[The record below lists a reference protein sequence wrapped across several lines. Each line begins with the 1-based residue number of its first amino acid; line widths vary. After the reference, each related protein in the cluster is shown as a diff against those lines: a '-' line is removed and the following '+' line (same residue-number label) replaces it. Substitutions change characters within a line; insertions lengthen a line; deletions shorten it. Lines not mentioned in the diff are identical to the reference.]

1 MKAILTYHSVDESG
15 SVISTDPRTFRRHV
29 EWLASG
35 RVRVV
40 PLEELPAWPETED
53 AVALTFDDG
62 LANVGEI
69 AVPLLRDHG
78 MTATLFVVTDAVGS
92 DNRWLGRGDPGIP
105 VLPLL
110 DWDALGRLAE
120 QGIGLGAHGRTHA
133 DLGSLDAVA
142 TEHEIVAS
150 RARLAAELGIEART
164 FAYAYGRVTA
174 AARDVVAREFRYGC
188 TTRLATLRA
197 GDDAA
202 LLPRL
207 DSYYLRAPGALE
219 AWGTARFRWRV
230 GLLAGARSV
239 RGTLTRSLAR

>member
-1 MKAILTYHSVDESG
+1 VKAILTYHSVDDSG
-15 SVISTDPRTFRRHV
+15 SVISIDPRTFRRHV

-40 PLEELPAWPETED
+40 PLDELPARPDTED

-62 LANVGEI
+62 FANVGEI

-78 MTATLFVVTDAVGS
+78 MPATLFIVTDAVGA
-92 DNRWLGRGDPGIP
+92 DNRWQGRADAGIP
-105 VLPLL
+105 VMPLL
-110 DWDALGRLAE
+110 GWDALGRLAQ
-120 QGIGLGAHGRTHA
+120 QGIALGAHGCTHA
-133 DLGSLDAVA
+133 DLCSLDAAA
-142 TEHEIVAS
+142 TEQEIVAS
-150 RARLAAELGIEART
+150 RARLVAELGIDAGT
-164 FAYAYGRVTA
+164 FAYAYGHVTDA
-174 AARDVVAREFRYGC
+174 AHAVVAREFRYGC
-188 TTRLATLRA
+188 TTRLATLRPE
-197 GDDAA
+197 DDAA

>member
-1 MKAILTYHSVDESG
+1 MKAILTYHSVDDSG
-15 SVISTDPRTFRRHV
+15 SVISIDPRTFRRHV

-40 PLEELPAWPETED
+40 PLDELPTRPETED

-62 LANVGEI
+62 FANVGEI
-69 AVPLLRDHG
+69 AVPLLRHHG
-78 MTATLFVVTDAVGS
+78 LPATLFIVTDAVGT
-92 DNRWLGRGDPGIP
+92 DNRWQGRGDAGIP

-110 DWDALGRLAE
+110 TWDALAKVAE
-120 QGIGLGAHGRTHA
+120 QGIALGAHGCTHA
-133 DLGSLDAVA
+133 DLGSLDAA
-142 TEHEIVAS
+142 GTEHEIVAS
-150 RARLAAELGIEART
+150 RARLSHELGIDART
-164 FAYAYGRVTA
+164 FAYAYGRVTD
-174 AARDVVAREFRYGC
+174 AARDVVAREFHFGC

-207 DSYYLRAPGALE
+207 DSYYLRVPGALE